1 MRVKTLALTA
11 SLALALALPGCG
23 SGASKGPGR
32 EALLAQLRQEGEA
45 LKKENEGQDTS
56 LGVRATW
63 DIAGVDLA
71 EPAKKDDPWK
81 GTIRFKIHSETRDG
95 SKVQVD
101 EFEKSFHY
109 VYSTTLNKWVFEYQP
124 S

>member
-11 SLALALALPGCG
+11 SLALSVALPGCG
-23 SGASKGPGR
+23 RGAPKGPGR
-32 EALLAQLRQEGEA
+32 DALLARLRQEGVA

-56 LGVRATW
+56 LGVKATW
-63 DIAGVDLA
+63 EIAAVDLV
-71 EPAKKDDPWK
+71 EPAKKDTPWK

-109 VYSTTLNKWVFEYQP
+109 TFNTTLDKWVFDYQP

>member
-1 MRVKTLALTA
+1 MRVQTLAA
-11 SLALALALPGCG
+11 SLALSLAVAGCG

-32 EALLAQLRQEGEA
+32 DALLAQLRQEGEA

-56 LGVRATW
+56 LGVKATW
-63 DIAGVDLA
+63 DMASVDLV
-71 EPAKKDDPWK
+71 EPAKQDAPWK

-109 VYSTTLNKWVFEYQP
+109 VYNTTLNKWVFEYQP